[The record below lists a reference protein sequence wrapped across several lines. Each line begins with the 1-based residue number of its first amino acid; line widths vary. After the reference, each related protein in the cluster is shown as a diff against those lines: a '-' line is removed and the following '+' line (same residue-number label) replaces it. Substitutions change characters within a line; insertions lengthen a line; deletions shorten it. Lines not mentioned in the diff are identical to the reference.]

1 MGTKDD
7 FQKPET
13 AEDLRAAMEDPEVQ
27 AVNQALSRR
36 FLKNNRPKSLAVV
49 ICFVAALLLMLRLSD
64 LSASSVTPSALRT
77 AETVEACLDGAAP
90 QVLTDLQR
98 EALLDLLDQAKV
110 KRGTGTTDATPSKD
124 SCVFTA
130 GEDQFTLTSDGWLL
144 TEKNAYAIQ
153 PPASETLWAQLETL
167 LAP

>member
-1 MGTKDD
+1 MGDKDN
-7 FQKPET
+7 FQKPDT

-49 ICFVAALLLMLRLSD
+49 IFFVAALLLMLRLSD

-77 AETVEACLDGAAP
+77 AETVEACLDGASP
-90 QVLTDLQR
+90 QVLTDQQR

-110 KRGTGTTDATPSKD
+110 KRATGTIDTTPSKD

-144 TEKNAYAIQ
+144 TEKNTYDILTFT
-153 PPASETLWAQLETL
+153 PEEFWSQLETL
-167 LAP
+167 LAS

>member
-1 MGTKDD
+1 MGDKDN
-7 FQKPET
+7 FQKPDT

-49 ICFVAALLLMLRLSD
+49 IFFVAALLLMLRLSD

-90 QVLTDLQR
+90 QVLTDQQR

-110 KRGTGTTDATPSKD
+110 KRATGTIDTTPSKG

-144 TEKNAYAIQ
+144 TEKNAYDILTFT
-153 PPASETLWAQLETL
+153 PEEFWSQLETL
-167 LAP
+167 LAS

>member
-1 MGTKDD
+1 MGIKDD

-27 AVNQALSRR
+27 AVNQTLSRR

-49 ICFVAALLLMLRLSD
+49 ICFVAALLLLLRLSD

-90 QVLTDLQR
+90 QVLTDQQR

-110 KRGTGTTDATPSKD
+110 KRVTGTSTPPRRKTA
-124 SCVFTA
+124 VFYCRRGPVHSHQRRLAADGEKPLRHTA
-130 GEDQFTLTSDGWLL
+130 
-144 TEKNAYAIQ
+144 
-153 PPASETLWAQLETL
+153 PRSETLWAQLEAL

>member
-1 MGTKDD
+1 MGDKEPS
-7 FQKPET
+7 QKPDT

-27 AVNQALSRR
+27 ALNQAMSRR

-49 ICFVAALLLMLRLSD
+49 IFFVAALLLMLRLSD

-77 AETVEACLDGAAP
+77 AETVEACLDGAEPRA
-90 QVLTDLQR
+90 LTDRQR

-110 KRGTGTTDATPSKD
+110 KRATGTIDTSPSED

-144 TEKNAYAIQ
+144 TEKSAYAIQ
-153 PPASETLWAQLETL
+153 PPAAETLWAQLEAL
-167 LAP
+167 LAS

>member
-1 MGTKDD
+1 MGAKDD
-7 FQKPET
+7 FQKPDT

-49 ICFVAALLLMLRLSD
+49 IFFVAALLLLLRLSD

-77 AETVEACLDGAAP
+77 AETVEACLDGAEP
-90 QVLTDLQR
+90 QVLTGQQR
-98 EALLDLLDQAKV
+98 EDLLDLLDQAKV
-110 KRGTGTTDATPSKD
+110 KRVTGTIDTSQPGE

-144 TEKNAYAIQ
+144 TAKNAYAIQ
-153 PPASETLWAQLETL
+153 PPALETFWDQL
-167 LAP
+167 GAVLAP